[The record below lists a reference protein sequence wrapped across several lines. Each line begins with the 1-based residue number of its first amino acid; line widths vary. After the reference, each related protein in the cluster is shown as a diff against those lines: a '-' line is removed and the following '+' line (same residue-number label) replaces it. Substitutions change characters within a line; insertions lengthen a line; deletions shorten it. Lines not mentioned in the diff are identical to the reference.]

1 MAGVSPI
8 EKDGKVNKDELYMVY
23 AGTNMTEDF
32 GSDIVEDAKIAGQN
46 LVVD

>member
-1 MAGVSPI
+1 MYHQV

-23 AGTNMTEDF
+23 AGTKYDRSF
-32 GSDIVEDAKIAGQN
+32 GSDIVEDAKIAGAN